1 MKIAFLLVCLVCAA
15 SMSALVFV
23 ISTGVIPFRAQS
35 KAVGPKLGVVTNAP
49 PGERDMARIRMRV
62 DMAENVLKELDRERA
77 ELSRRASELDV
88 QADRIRLEKAAVEA
102 MKRELLDLRQ
112 LLNSNIVEM
121 ASAEGENVKR
131 IAEMCA
137 KMDAGAAA
145 QMLLELP
152 GERVATILGM
162 LSDRAAA
169 KIMDAAVTGGTQGA
183 KKAAEWAE
191 TLRRLRK
198 EKDRKK
204 ESQP

>member
-1 MKIAFLLVCLVCAA
+1 MKIAFLLVCLLCAV

-23 ISTGVIPFRAQS
+23 ISTGVVPFRPRVAAA
-35 KAVGPKLGVVTNAP
+35 KFGVVTNAP
-49 PGERDMARIRMRV
+49 VGEPDVARIKVRV
-62 DMAENVLKELDRERA
+62 DMAESVMKELERERA
-77 ELSRRASELDV
+77 ELSRRTGELDV
-88 QADRIRLEKAAVEA
+88 QADRLRLEKVAMEA
-102 MKRELLDLRQ
+102 MKKELIDLRQ

-121 ASAEGENVKR
+121 ASAEGENLKR
-131 IAEMCA
+131 ISEMCA
-137 KMDAGAAA
+137 KMDPTAAA

-152 GERVATILGM
+152 VERVATILGL

>member
-1 MKIAFLLVCLVCAA
+1 MCLLCAV

-23 ISTGVIPFRAQS
+23 ISTGVIPFRPQP
-35 KAVGPKLGVVTNAP
+35 KAVPKSLAVTNAP
-49 PGERDMARIRMRV
+49 AEPEVARIRARV
-62 DMAENVLKELDRERA
+62 DMAENVLKELERERA
-77 ELSRRASELDV
+77 ELARRAGELDV
-88 QADRIRLEKAAVEA
+88 EADRIRLEKAAVDA
-102 MKRELLDLRQ
+102 MKRELGDIRQ

-137 KMDAGAAA
+137 KMDATAAS
-145 QMLLELP
+145 QLLLELP
-152 GERVATILGM
+152 VERVATILGL

-169 KIMDAAVTGGTQGA
+169 KIMDAAVTGGAQGA

-204 ESQP
+204 ENQP